1 MQGKELTPKQQ
12 ELLDW
17 IAEFIDR
24 NGFSPTVREMM
35 RGVGLKS
42 PSAVQARL
50 DILKKKGWVQWVH
63 RQTRT
68 VRLVQVQAIAA

>member
-1 MQGKELTPKQQ
+1 MQELTPKQQ

-17 IAEFIDR
+17 IAEFIDK

-42 PSAVQARL
+42 PAPVQARL
-50 DILKKKGWVQWVH
+50 DILKKKGWVRWVH

-68 VRLVQVQAIAA
+68 VRIVQVQAIAA